1 MVYINTQDAAPVAYI
16 PSNGWPYS
24 LADLRLVLRN
34 TTDGREVEPV
44 LVARSPRGFLLRLS
58 LELPEGFGPG
68 EWQYSLTSGEDT
80 IATGLLSAYDGNK
93 EGAVQYDEDIN
104 AIQYDG

>member
-16 PSNGWPYS
+16 PANGWPYS
-24 LADLRLVLRN
+24 LVGLRLVLRN

-44 LVARSPRGFLLRLS
+44 LVSRSPRGFLLRLS

-80 IATGLLSAYDGNK
+80 IATGLLVAYDGDK
-93 EGAVQYDEDIN
+93 EGAVEYSSATN
-104 AIQYDG
+104 VIQYE